1 MYTNLKILFF
11 LPTLLLT
18 LGGSSPRSSRA
29 KARAKEK
36 EPRHAS
42 LLSLKDYGNATV
54 AEIQNPWDSTET
66 LATYIL
72 LPRSVSVPDSLPDGT
87 IVRIPLD
94 NSLIYSAVHIG
105 LVNEL
110 GAADAI
116 KGVCDAKYI
125 NNPEIAA
132 GIAAGAITD
141 CGNSMTPDVERIMAL
156 NPDAILLSP
165 YENSATNARIEK
177 LGIPV
182 IQCADYMEVSPLARA
197 EWMKFFGLLFGK
209 ELTADSIFSEVE
221 SRYLAVKNMTDSV
234 SCRPSVI
241 FDGIYA
247 NQWYVPGKNTTA
259 AVYIRDAGG
268 SNPFDSI
275 APANSL
281 PLSPEQVLMLAQNA
295 DFWFVRYA
303 SRMPL
308 TLEGFLSEQRI
319 YPQFTAA
326 GKGNVLFCNTIKEPF
341 YDETP
346 FHPDIFLTELASVLH
361 PSLGITPQKHYF
373 SRP

>member
-1 MYTNLKILFF
+1 
-11 LPTLLLT
+11 
-18 LGGSSPRSSRA
+18 
-29 KARAKEK
+29 
-36 EPRHAS
+36 
-42 LLSLKDYGNATV
+42 
-54 AEIQNPWDSTET
+54 
-66 LATYIL
+66 
-72 LPRSVSVPDSLPDGT
+72 
-87 IVRIPLD
+87 
-94 NSLIYSAVHIG
+94 
-105 LVNEL
+105 
-110 GAADAI
+110 
-116 KGVCDAKYI
+116 
-125 NNPEIAA
+125 
-132 GIAAGAITD
+132 
-141 CGNSMTPDVERIMAL
+141 
-156 NPDAILLSP
+156 
-165 YENSATNARIEK
+165 
-177 LGIPV
+177 
-182 IQCADYMEVSPLARA
+182 MEVSPLARA